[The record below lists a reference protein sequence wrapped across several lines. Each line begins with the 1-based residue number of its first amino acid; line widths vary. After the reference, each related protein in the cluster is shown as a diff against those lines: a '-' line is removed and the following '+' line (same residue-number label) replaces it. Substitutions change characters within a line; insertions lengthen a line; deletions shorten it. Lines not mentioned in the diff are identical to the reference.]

1 MHAVDEALVRAA
13 LRNVEH
19 ALEEIKERG
28 DGLAMFRASIDLLDA
43 RQYLQCAL
51 PKETE

>member
-1 MHAVDEALVRAA
+1 MRAIDEALVRAA

-19 ALEEIKERG
+19 ALKEIKERG

-43 RQYLQCAL
+43 QQYLECAL
-51 PKETE
+51 PKEAE